1 MRCAAAE
8 RQAVGPTDQRSAARG
23 IIEPGIF
30 MKKSVETLIESFER
44 LPQDAKLEAAA
55 EILKRSAK
63 LELPPLQE
71 EALLQAADDVFLKL
85 DEEESRR
92 G

>member
-1 MRCAAAE
+1 
-8 RQAVGPTDQRSAARG
+8 
-23 IIEPGIF
+23 

-44 LPQDAKLEAAA
+44 LPQDAKLEAAS

-63 LELPPLQE
+63 LELPLLQD
-71 EALLQAADDVFLKL
+71 EALLQAADDVFARL
-85 DEEESRR
+85 DQEESRR